1 MDIEKALAEVHYL
14 AECFEGKRI
23 FSREEARKFPIG
35 DFEKEDVG
43 RSRENN
49 NQK

>member
-1 MDIEKALAEVHYL
+1 MDIEKALAEVRYL
-14 AECFEGKRI
+14 AECFEGKRT
-23 FSREEARKFPIG
+23 FSREEVRKFPIG